1 MEIAVGLAIGLL
13 AGITTTAY
21 LMKKQQAR
29 TEKEEA
35 KQVNLAIS
43 NREKA
48 IDRKI
53 AELTEMKIIV
63 NSTNK
68 KLKEIKMIIEE
79 PDLGSTINLKNKIKS
94 VLDESRKSI

>member
-1 MEIAVGLAIGLL
+1 MEIAVGLVTGLL
-13 AGITTTAY
+13 VGITTTAY
-21 LMKKQQAR
+21 LMKQQGKS
-29 TEKEEA
+29 ENKEIEMF
-35 KQVNLAIS
+35 NLAIS

>member
-1 MEIAVGLAIGLL
+1 MEIAVGLVTGLL
-13 AGITTTAY
+13 VGITTTAY
-21 LMKKQQAR
+21 LMKQQGKS
-29 TEKEEA
+29 ENKEIEMF
-35 KQVNLAIS
+35 NLAIS
-43 NREKA
+43 KREKA